1 MVGTEQKVLV
11 LSPQKILVKKKHWVF
26 LGNWLSIVVCSKT
39 CMKDALNNQA
49 RFRSDFFF
57 VFGALPSLP
66 KSCFFGAAFCWL
78 MPTLTHKR
86 SCQGQKEMGDTL
98 SGKLWTKSNC
108 RNCIVWTEKIKSIK
122 KLFMRLFVSV
132 LLLSWIMSFPGLP
145 FYCITSSAAAS
156 WGEGIYLQ
164 ICQKQESKE
173 EQSDFP
179 IPLNTFNNKLLGSI

>member
-1 MVGTEQKVLV
+1 M
-11 LSPQKILVKKKHWVF
+11 KKKRWVF

-49 RFRSDFFF
+49 RFRSAFFF

-66 KSCFFGAAFCWL
+66 KSCFLAQLFVDWCSPPA
-78 MPTLTHKR
+78 HKR
-86 SCQGQKEMGDTL
+86 SCQGKKEMADTL
-98 SGKLWTKSNC
+98 SGQLWTKSNC
-108 RNCIVWTEKIKSIK
+108 RNCIVCPEKIKSIK

-179 IPLNTFNNKLLGSI
+179 IPLIHSTTNC

>member
-1 MVGTEQKVLV
+1 M
-11 LSPQKILVKKKHWVF
+11 VKKKHWVF
-26 LGNWLSIVVCSKT
+26 LSKWLSIFVCSKT
-39 CMKDALNNQA
+39 CMKDAVNNPA
-49 RFRSDFFF
+49 SFRSSSFFAQILLF
-57 VFGALPSLP
+57 S
-66 KSCFFGAAFCWL
+66 AAFCWL

-108 RNCIVWTEKIKSIK
+108 RNCIVWPEKIKSIK

-132 LLLSWIMSFPGLP
+132 LLLSWIMSFPGLL

-179 IPLNTFNNKLLGSI
+179 IPLTHSTINC